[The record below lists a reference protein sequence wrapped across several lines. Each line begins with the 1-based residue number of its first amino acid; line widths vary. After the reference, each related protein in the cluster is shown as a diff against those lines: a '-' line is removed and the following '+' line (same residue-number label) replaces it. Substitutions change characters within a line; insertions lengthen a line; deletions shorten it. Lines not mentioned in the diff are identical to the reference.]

1 MFASLS
7 FYVDPYVFLYVGTWF
22 CAGRFFEVLS
32 GTTPEPLWKIMSR
45 IAVVYAL
52 EPIFTVIFVINM
64 NKIWEKVMSVL
75 RARIFRRMLI
85 QKVALRIL
93 GH

>member
-1 MFASLS
+1 
-7 FYVDPYVFLYVGTWF
+7 
-22 CAGRFFEVLS
+22 
-32 GTTPEPLWKIMSR
+32 MSR

-75 RARIFRRMLI
+75 RAQIFRRMLI
-85 QKVALRIL
+85 QKVALHIL
-93 GH
+93 THLIEIRHYDFPCYVSLPVVATN